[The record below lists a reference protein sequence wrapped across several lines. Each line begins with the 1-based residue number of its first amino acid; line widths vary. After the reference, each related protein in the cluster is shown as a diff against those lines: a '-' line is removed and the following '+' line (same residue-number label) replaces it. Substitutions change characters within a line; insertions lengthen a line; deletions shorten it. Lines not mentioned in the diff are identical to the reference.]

1 MQRRLAAILVADVVG
16 YSRLMG
22 RDEGRTLAALK
33 AHRRELI
40 DPEIAGRDGRIVSS
54 KGDGILA
61 EFASVVAAVEC
72 AVALQQG
79 MSARNK
85 DLPADERLEFRIG
98 INLDEVIEDGGDI
111 FGDGVNVAAR
121 LEAFAD
127 PGTIC
132 VSGAAFGQVKNR
144 VEHRFEDLGP
154 QRLKNIAE
162 PVRVY
167 RLDPNGVAVAGLA
180 ASAAPPVAEKPS
192 IAVLP
197 FANLSGDPA
206 QAYLADGLRL
216 DIQAA
221 LVHASGLFLIAPAAV
236 ARYRDQPL
244 PVEQVAREMGVRYV
258 LAGAVRRS
266 GAQLRV
272 TAELTDAA
280 ARRIVWAERYDRRL
294 EDGFAVQDEIVLEV
308 LKALDVQ
315 LASGERWL
323 LHSSVKSLE
332 GLDLFY
338 RGLAHFYAGTRDD
351 NVRAREAFEK
361 LTRLQPESP
370 IGHAYLCFTYWRDAF
385 NGWAPSKKHALAEA
399 ALWARKAASL
409 EGHNGLA
416 HIVLATT
423 HLLRQR
429 HDAALEEC
437 RRAVKR
443 RPNCPTAYGYLANV
457 LHYCGHAEEAIAT
470 IERAMRIS
478 PVYPPWYLAVL
489 AAAYRDAGA
498 IGKSIAA
505 AERGVALAPLDRD
518 LRLILCADYSLVG
531 EVARARALAEEVTA
545 AEPQFSIGAYLD
557 GQPYRDPATKSRI
570 AGALRDAG
578 LPA

>member
-1 MQRRLAAILVADVVG
+1 MERRLAAILVADAVG

-22 RDEGRTLAALK
+22 HDETGTLAALK

-40 DPEIAGRDGRIVSS
+40 EPAVAAHGGRIVST

-72 AVALQQG
+72 AVALQKG
-79 MSARNK
+79 MSVRNR
-85 DLPADERLEFRIG
+85 DVAPERRLEFRIG
-98 INLDEVIEDGGDI
+98 INLDEVIDDAGDI

-121 LEAFAD
+121 LEACAD
-127 PGTIC
+127 PGAIC
-132 VSGAAFGQVKNR
+132 VSGAAFDQVRNR
-144 VEHRFEDLGP
+144 VEHPFEDLGP

-167 RLDPNGVAVAGLA
+167 RLDPNGLAGA
-180 ASAAPPVAEKPS
+180 AAARPSPTPVPEKPT

-197 FANLSGDPA
+197 FVNLSGDPA
-206 QAYLADGLRL
+206 QDYLAEGLRL

-236 ARYRDQPL
+236 AKYRDRPV
-244 PVEQVAREMGVRYV
+244 PVEQVARETRVRYV
-258 LAGAVRRS
+258 LEGAVRRS
-266 GAQLRV
+266 GQQIRV
-272 TAELTDAA
+272 TTELTDAA

-323 LHSSVKSLE
+323 LHSSLKSLE
-332 GLDLFY
+332 ALDVFY

-351 NVRAREAFEK
+351 NARAREAFEA

-370 IGHAYLCFTYWRDAF
+370 IGHAYLCFTHWRDAF
-385 NGWAPSKKHALAEA
+385 NGWAPSKQRALAEA
-399 ALWARKAASL
+399 ALWARKAVSL

-423 HLLRQR
+423 HLFGER

-437 RRAVKR
+437 RRAVER
-443 RPNCPTAYGYLANV
+443 RPNCPTAYGYLAHV
-457 LHYCGHAEEAIAT
+457 LYYCGQAEEAITA
-470 IERAMRIS
+470 IERAIRIS

-498 IGKSIAA
+498 IGKSIEA
-505 AERGVALAPLDRD
+505 AERGVSLAPSDRD
-518 LRLILCADYSLVG
+518 LRLVLCSDYSLVG
-531 EVARARALAEEVTA
+531 EAARARALAHEIVA
-545 AEPQFSIGAYLD
+545 AEPGFSVSAYLAT
-557 GQPYRDPATKSRI
+557 QPYRDPAARSRV
-570 AGALRDAG
+570 ADALREAG